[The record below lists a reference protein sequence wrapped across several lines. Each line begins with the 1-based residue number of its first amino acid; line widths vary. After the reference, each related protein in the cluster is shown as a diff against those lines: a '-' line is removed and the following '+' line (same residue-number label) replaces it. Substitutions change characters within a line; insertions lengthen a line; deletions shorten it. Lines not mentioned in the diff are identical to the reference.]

1 MVFDFVEGKTLSDE
15 EITVDHCKKIG
26 KVLAKLHSL
35 DYSSLEL
42 DRTIIKYTKLYD
54 WESYLNN
61 TNFEKMTY
69 KELFTA
75 NYKKYND
82 LLKNANEK
90 FNNSNK
96 ILTICH
102 RDMDPKNVMWY
113 KDTPIIIDW
122 ESASLANPYRELLED
137 ALCWSGFLSNNFDE
151 KKFIAVIEAYAENK
165 NIKDV
170 NWSDVIDGNLVGRL
184 GWLKYNLERSLG
196 IKSNDSEE
204 MQLAENEVVK
214 TIKEINRYLSLSN
227 TMNDIFIKLIENNS

>member
-75 NYKKYND
+75 NYKKYNEITVD
-82 LLKNANEK
+82 ITTIWDVGEDEDTEITDEITLTE
-90 FNNSNK
+90 SN
-96 ILTICH
+96 
-102 RDMDPKNVMWY
+102 
-113 KDTPIIIDW
+113 IIADF
-122 ESASLANPYRELLED
+122 SLANGDLRKWKQFLLAKGCDYRLKNNPY
-137 ALCWSGFLSNNFDE
+137 
-151 KKFIAVIEAYAENK
+151 IEE
-165 NIKDV
+165 
-170 NWSDVIDGNLVGRL
+170 
-184 GWLKYNLERSLG
+184 
-196 IKSNDSEE
+196 
-204 MQLAENEVVK
+204 
-214 TIKEINRYLSLSN
+214 
-227 TMNDIFIKLIENNS
+227 

>member
-1 MVFDFVEGKTLSDE
+1 MNIEKFCRMNNLGVVENITKLTGGLMHKMFKVETDKGVYAIKVLNQEVMSREEAYNNFIVSETIANLAKNNGIAVSSALAINNNYLNKLEDSYYMVFDFVEGKTLSDE

-113 KDTPIIIDW
+113 KDNPIIIDW

-137 ALCWSGFLSNNFDE
+137 ALCWSGFFE
-151 KKFIAVIEAYAENK
+151 
-165 NIKDV
+165 
-170 NWSDVIDGNLVGRL
+170 
-184 GWLKYNLERSLG
+184 
-196 IKSNDSEE
+196 
-204 MQLAENEVVK
+204 
-214 TIKEINRYLSLSN
+214 
-227 TMNDIFIKLIENNS
+227 

>member
-96 ILTICH
+96 I
-102 RDMDPKNVMWY
+102 
-113 KDTPIIIDW
+113 
-122 ESASLANPYRELLED
+122 
-137 ALCWSGFLSNNFDE
+137 F
-151 KKFIAVIEAYAENK
+151 VIE
-165 NIKDV
+165 I
-170 NWSDVIDGNLVGRL
+170 WI
-184 GWLKYNLERSLG
+184 LK
-196 IKSNDSEE
+196 
-204 MQLAENEVVK
+204 M
-214 TIKEINRYLSLSN
+214 
-227 TMNDIFIKLIENNS
+227 